1 MNYQAIRARFE
12 SPLIAAYSAL
22 TPAVPVYVDN
32 QPLVDLSATTEYV
45 LLRLSFGTTTEPT
58 ITASL
63 DLVRGSLVVEC
74 YSAKGVGPG
83 RGQTLIATA
92 VDTLTAMNA
101 TQGTAVNNVRASVG
115 NIVGPSFFALE
126 GQPHYLTR
134 ISVAF
139 QARYTG

>member
-1 MNYQAIRARFE
+1 MSYQAIRARFE
-12 SPLIAAYSAL
+12 SPLITAYAAL

-58 ITASL
+58 IISSL
-63 DLVRGSLVVEC
+63 DLVRGSLVVEV
-74 YSAKGVGPG
+74 YNAKGVGPG
-83 RGQTLIATA
+83 RGQTLITTA
-92 VDTLTAMNA
+92 VNTLTAMNA
-101 TQGTAVNNVRASVG
+101 TQGTAVNNVRGSVG
-115 NIVGPSFFALE
+115 NIIGPAFFALE

>member
-12 SPLIAAYSAL
+12 SPLIAAYGAL

-32 QPLVDLSATTEYV
+32 QPLVDVSALTEYV

-58 ITASL
+58 ISSSL
-63 DLVRGSLVVEC
+63 DLARGSLVVEC

-83 RGQTLIATA
+83 RGQTLITTA
-92 VDTLTAMNA
+92 VNTLTALNE
-101 TQGTAVNNVRASVG
+101 TQGTAVNNVRGSVG
-115 NIVGPSFFALE
+115 AVVGPSFFALE

-134 ISVAF
+134 ISVPF